1 VKDRQQEQRTIEEK
15 MSLRFFDLLS
25 AGCSSDLLHDVVNFG
40 DASRVDGPALLL
52 TGLSAN
58 VGSNI
63 VQDSGEGDID
73 DIRLAEGGGNGE
85 LISSELVQG
94 LGVEVAD
101 EELGAVID
109 ILAVLLEENVV
120 ELISG
125 PPATAVSGTSFTTAS
140 SESSSDTLTDNSSLD
155 GSTDESLGDQDLG
168 SDDDGSRED
177 DLSLDVDDGH
187 ADDEG
192 DHQENGLHFAVIG
205 FLAFVLRKK

>member
-58 VGSNI
+58 VSGNI
-63 VQDSGEGDID
+63 VQDSGEGHID

-101 EELGAVID
+101 EELGAVVD
-109 ILAVLLEENVV
+109 VLAVLLEEDVV
-120 ELISG
+120 EVFSG
-125 PPATAVSGTSFTTAS
+125 PLAMSVSGVSTST
-140 SESSSDTLTDNSSLD
+140 ESSGDTLTDNSSLD